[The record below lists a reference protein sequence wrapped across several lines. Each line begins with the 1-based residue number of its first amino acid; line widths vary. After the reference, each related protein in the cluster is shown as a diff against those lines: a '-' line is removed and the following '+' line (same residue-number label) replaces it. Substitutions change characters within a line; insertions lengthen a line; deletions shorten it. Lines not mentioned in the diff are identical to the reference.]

1 MFETR
6 GGEQITVLVVED
18 EAELAKLFATWLE
31 QTYTVKVA
39 HDCAMAYK
47 LFDETVDVALLD
59 RHLPD
64 GSGDELLA
72 ELRRVGLDWRV
83 AMVTAVEPGVEII
96 NMGFDEYLCKP
107 VSREE
112 LQDTVERLAAQAN
125 YGDTITNSYRLASKK
140 ALLQTH
146 CSPTELAKSEEYA
159 ALEARIEALDQE
171 LNQMMSVLSHTQIMA
186 EYTRL
191 SP

>member
-6 GGEQITVLVVED
+6 GGEQITVLIVED
-18 EAELAKLFATWLE
+18 EVELAELFAAWLE

-39 HDCAMAYK
+39 HDCMTAYK

-59 RHLPD
+59 RELPD
-64 GSGDELLA
+64 GYGEELLA
-72 ELRRVGLDWRV
+72 ELRSLGLDWRV
-83 AMVTAVEPGVEII
+83 AMVTGIEPDVEII
-96 NMGFDEYLCKP
+96 EMGFDEYLCKP

-125 YGDTITNSYRLASKK
+125 YGDTITESYRLASKK
-140 ALLQTH
+140 ALLKTH
-146 CSPTELAKSEEYA
+146 CSQTELANSEEYA
-159 ALEARIEALDQE
+159 ALEARIKELDKE
-171 LNQMMSVLSHTQIMA
+171 LNQMVSVFSDTQIMA
-186 EYTRL
+186 EFTSL